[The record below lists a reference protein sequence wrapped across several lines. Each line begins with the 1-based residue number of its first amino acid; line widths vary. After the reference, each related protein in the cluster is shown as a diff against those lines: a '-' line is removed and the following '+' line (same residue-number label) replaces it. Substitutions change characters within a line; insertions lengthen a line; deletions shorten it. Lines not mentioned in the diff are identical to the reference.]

1 MPTTYAIPNGRTVMN
16 AITYSGTSASRDI
29 SNADLGTTGFKPDLV
44 WCKSRTNPSSG
55 FYNILC
61 DTVRGQTSGY
71 YNMLFSNTTD
81 QQNAGTGALPASTG
95 GITTF
100 NTNGYTIAN
109 GSSPSY
115 WQNESGYNY
124 VAWQWQAGQGTT
136 SSNTSGS
143 VTSTVSVNAT
153 AGFSIVTYP
162 GSASNITV
170 GHGLGVAPSFIVIK
184 GRDSTYNWIVYHASL
199 GKQGYL
205 HLNLTTQAQYSPNVW
220 NDTAPTSTVFSVSAG
235 ALNANEAGKNFVAYC
250 WAEIAGFSKF
260 GSYTGNGSTDGTFVY
275 TGFRPKFVMIKVY
288 STTQSWTMEDTSRD
302 PYNAAGHTLWAD
314 LGNAEADNTSAY
326 PIDLLSNGF
335 KLRSSAANQNSNG
348 ANYIYA
354 AFAENPFKYAN
365 AR

>member
-1 MPTTYAIPNGRTVMN
+1 MPTTYAIPNGRTVFN
-16 AITYSGTSASRDI
+16 ATTYVANHSTNVI
-29 SNADLGTTGFKPDLV
+29 SNADKGTLGFKPDFV
-44 WCKSRTNPSSG
+44 WTKSRTDAYSHELYDS
-55 FYNILC
+55 
-61 DTVRGQTSGY
+61 VRGVTKV
-71 YNMLFSNTTD
+71 LDSNATVAESTD
-81 QQNAGTGALPASTG
+81 ANGLLSFDSTG
-95 GITTF
+95 FTL
-100 NTNGYTIAN
+100 GYNN
-109 GSSPSY
+109 GS
-115 WQNESGYNY
+115 NY
-124 VAWQWQAGQGTT
+124 INGSNGVTWNWQAGQGTT